1 MLYEMGKVC
10 QQNRQ
15 ENANNLHK
23 FKNDVPQKFIKIFAK
38 CKSDLHTGPIIC
50 QL

>member
-23 FKNDVPQKFIKIFAK
+23 FKNDVPQKNHVKFRKVQVIYVKIEF
-38 CKSDLHTGPIIC
+38 SV
-50 QL
+50 

>member
-23 FKNDVPQKFIKIFAK
+23 FKNDVPQKKS
-38 CKSDLHTGPIIC
+38 CKNSKSASDLYKD
-50 QL
+50 